1 MNWENCYNL
10 VCLVSRFVRETYRTG
25 IICIIFFNMCGKK
38 QDTSINQ
45 LNINKHYVI
54 FVDYSELIKM

>member
-1 MNWENCYNL
+1 
-10 VCLVSRFVRETYRTG
+10 
-25 IICIIFFNMCGKK
+25 MCGKK